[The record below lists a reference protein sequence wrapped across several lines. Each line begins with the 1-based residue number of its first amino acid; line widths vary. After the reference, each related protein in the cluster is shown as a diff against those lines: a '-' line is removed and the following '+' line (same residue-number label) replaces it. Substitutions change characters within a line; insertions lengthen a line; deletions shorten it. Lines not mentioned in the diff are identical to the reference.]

1 MSDIKS
7 AREIAME
14 KAASIGEATAE
25 ERLEW
30 KYLPEGE
37 RLAASYLKDDI
48 TLSVELN
55 RYEEKARQYV
65 KRGASSIL
73 IRNINLPRDDNAKKL
88 NRRVM
93 DGLKNLKDNKVAV
106 ENTFSKIRRI
116 FQYYVEQGAQQ
127 KKQAYASLK
136 ADFEAKIA
144 EAVRKQ
150 MGVAGR
156 PNIDVEKQPQFQE
169 EWRRMQNQIESQ
181 YLNLLNDYRHELAEI
196 D

>member
-37 RLAASYLKDDI
+37 KLAANYLKDDI

-55 RYEEKARQYV
+55 RYEEKARKYIQ
-65 KRGASSIL
+65 RGASSIL

-181 YLNLLNDYRHELAEI
+181 YLNLLNDYRRELAEI